1 MLTCQQ
7 NTKRCKVNSIHQNDL
22 TSLNLLWIISRKSEA
37 NLPSKILERLSQ
49 PGLQNLDAKY
59 HPDWMI
65 DAAFHGLWP
74 VKRALFQGFYQTS
87 GEYLSSPL
95 LRTPTKWSIDLKNCS
110 LFHPVD
116 IQSDLFFVV
125 KYKTRMTMFI
135 VQLNWHPADAQLNM
149 EKKIYEIY
157 EMKVQP
163 DRHGGDGTVRLNGA
177 GSWRVGQVI
186 CDKD

>member
-1 MLTCQQ
+1 MNNISQIWAQPAQQ
-7 NTKRCKVNSIHQNDL
+7 DFGTPQPARPAKFRCKI
-22 TSLNLLWIISRKSEA
+22 
-37 NLPSKILERLSQ
+37 PSTFDECQK
-49 PGLQNLDAKY
+49 
-59 HPDWMI
+59 

-74 VKRALFQGFYQTS
+74 VKKALFQGFYQTS
-87 GEYLSSPL
+87 DEYLSSPL

-110 LFHPVD
+110 LFHPAD
-116 IQSDLFFVV
+116 IHSDLFFVV

-135 VQLNWHPADAQLNM
+135 VQLNWHPAVAQLNM